1 MHITYDKVSVSY
13 CETLKQH
20 CSLAIWQRGS
30 WFLMEIVLT
39 DGLFQEPSD
48 KIVLMS

>member
-1 MHITYDKVSVSY
+1 MYDKVSVSY

-20 CSLAIWQRGS
+20 CSLALWPFQRGS
-30 WFLMEIVLT
+30 CFLMEIVLI
-39 DGLFQEPSD
+39 DGLFQEPND